1 MRLIVIL
8 YGIRL
13 YLPDFSGRLEGEDR
27 DSHLKSVVSR
37 DSLTAC
43 KSCIHVQV
51 TSQQMAFQQKCAY
64 GNIFL
69 LTNHM
74 FYGLYHYIL

>member
-1 MRLIVIL
+1 MVSV
-8 YGIRL
+8 L

-43 KSCIHVQV
+43 KSCINAQV
-51 TSQQMAFQQKCAY
+51 ASQQIASHQQKCAY
-64 GNIFL
+64 GTIFL

-74 FYGLYHYIL
+74 FYVLYHYIL